1 MDFFAAFSMLLAVGF
16 LALAF
21 LRQRIA
27 DPAAYHRALFLFLMA
42 LVCYFGIPL
51 LFMVGIYLGIITMP
65 IGFVLAVLSFRDLCR
80 SLIAHPANEAAN
92 GTQRPA
98 EGGNAGGDP
107 LLP

>member
-1 MDFFAAFSMLLAVGF
+1 MDFLAAFSMLLTIGF
-16 LALAF
+16 LTLAF

-42 LVCYFGIPL
+42 LVCCYGIPL
-51 LFMVGIYLGIITMP
+51 LFMVGVYLSIIAMP
-65 IGFVLAVLSFRDLCR
+65 IGFVLTLLSFRDLCR
-80 SLIAHPANEAAN
+80 SLMAHPANDRAN
-92 GTQRPA
+92 GEGSPA